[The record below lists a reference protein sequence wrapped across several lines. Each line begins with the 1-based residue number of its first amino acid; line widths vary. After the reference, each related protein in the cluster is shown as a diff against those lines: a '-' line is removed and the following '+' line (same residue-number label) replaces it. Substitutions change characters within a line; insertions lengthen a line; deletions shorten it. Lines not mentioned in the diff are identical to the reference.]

1 MTQREARAALTSES
15 NYLPP
20 SGVKYENIGFVTT
33 VRKHRTAVK
42 SSSAALHVRRAVS
55 MSVMGN
61 ITR

>member
-15 NYLPP
+15 NYRPP

-42 SSSAALHVRRAVS
+42 KRPGGVACPSGGKYV
-55 MSVMGN
+55 GN
-61 ITR
+61 G